1 MELECSETN
10 TAVKCFGMLIK
21 TDMSQRS
28 TRVLE
33 NNYKYYKAEALDAE
47 VSQ

>member
-1 MELECSETN
+1 
-10 TAVKCFGMLIK
+10 MLIK
-21 TDMSQRS
+21 NEMSQRS
-28 TRVLE
+28 TRIWG